1 MNITS
6 LLSSLIVSGC
16 LGYLNYSIL
25 EKLGTISFHKNS
37 QDEKRMLL
45 LMFSAL
51 NYGMYLAV
59 ASFVKGAEEGNY
71 NAIAFSILIVIV
83 LDILLTPILSPIIS
97 CFKCVLDFY
106 RYKLLKKGK
115 INTEK
120 VRSEFFQ
127 SDKAQDVYIF
137 DFDKNLI
144 TCGYFYLSSSTDWE
158 YFDLSL
164 VPFYDVLENQITY
177 EDVLKKTL
185 DESVQSKVLIDF
197 EKRIKIIKFE
207 SIS

>member
-106 RYKLLKKGK
+106 RYKL
-115 INTEK
+115 
-120 VRSEFFQ
+120 
-127 SDKAQDVYIF
+127 Y
-137 DFDKNLI
+137 
-144 TCGYFYLSSSTDWE
+144 
-158 YFDLSL
+158 DLS
-164 VPFYDVLENQITY
+164 N
-177 EDVLKKTL
+177 
-185 DESVQSKVLIDF
+185 
-197 EKRIKIIKFE
+197 
-207 SIS
+207 